1 MLQCAHLKQDL
12 SNEVLFEEVLSPT
25 EMGIGPAGDSFVHKF
40 SDGNKYIFFSTGPE
54 GNIYG
59 AELRKRERST
69 TNTY

>member
-40 SDGNKYIFFSTGPE
+40 SNGNKYIFFSTGPE
-54 GNIYG
+54 GNI
-59 AELRKRERST
+59 
-69 TNTY
+69 